1 MSAARSW
8 GGRSLWQADIA
19 LKTKRR
25 FDLTLKIYE
34 FRKRLV
40 PSAVGG

>member
-1 MSAARSW
+1 MSAARSR
-8 GGRSLWQADIA
+8 GGRFLWQADIT
-19 LKTKRR
+19 LKAKRR

-40 PSAVGG
+40 PPAVVG